1 MWHPMNF
8 NLEFN
13 NQNIYISNVE
23 TACISDKPNEVGKRE
38 REREGEEREKERVRK
53 RSRERERKRGRRGR
67 ERESERKK

>member
-38 REREGEEREKERVRK
+38 RVREREREKEGERQREEPTRK
-53 RSRERERKRGRRGR
+53 LQ
-67 ERESERKK
+67 